1 MHHVSSKN
9 LLPEEQKAL
18 RSKTRGCLD
27 ALVIDAAVAQES
39 KTYRRNLSVAW
50 IDYKKAYDMV
60 PHKWLHTALKSIRA
74 PKQVRRTVRRLATN
88 WETSITL
95 KTVCGSKT
103 EKIKLQ
109 RGETPSHHYCSAS
122 VLPLYHGS

>member
-1 MHHVSSKN
+1 MMSLSRYTVFLTRVTTIAYNDK
-9 LLPEEQKAL
+9 L
-18 RSKTRGCLD
+18 RSARKYPFSQ
-27 ALVIDAAVAQES
+27 IHS
-39 KTYRRNLSVAW
+39 HYRRNLSVAW

-74 PKQVRRTVRRLATN
+74 PKQVRRTVRRLATK

-109 RGETPSHHYCSAS
+109 RGLFQETPSHHYCSAS